1 MNEHLAAQGEHPP
14 FDNPISA
21 NVTEKEAM
29 HLIKQRDL
37 VNILIEHG
45 MGVPQ
50 VPIETNQNGHG
61 FDAYNSNSLIP
72 ESTMHN
78 NFLDQPI
85 TELTEERLDE
95 DVIVFDAMKQ
105 PSPVKERFSSLIM
118 SDPKG
123 SQRSLLVQSQNSP

>member
-45 MGVPQ
+45 MGVP
-50 VPIETNQNGHG
+50 
-61 FDAYNSNSLIP
+61 
-72 ESTMHN
+72 
-78 NFLDQPI
+78 
-85 TELTEERLDE
+85 
-95 DVIVFDAMKQ
+95 
-105 PSPVKERFSSLIM
+105 
-118 SDPKG
+118 
-123 SQRSLLVQSQNSP
+123 